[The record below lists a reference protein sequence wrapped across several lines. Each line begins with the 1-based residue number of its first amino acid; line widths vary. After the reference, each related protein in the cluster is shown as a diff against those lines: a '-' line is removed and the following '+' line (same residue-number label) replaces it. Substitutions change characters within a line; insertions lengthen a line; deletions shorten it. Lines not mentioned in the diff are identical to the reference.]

1 MGEHETRNLLQ
12 REDAIQMFCMFFFD
26 PQTGPSTGPFLL
38 THVARVKWP
47 VPLYEVHRL
56 MSHLL
61 RQVFRCELLLHNLV
75 VLHEDA
81 VEVWDHH
88 DESHDH
94 TCDHGRQGQQAQN
107 QPPAEGDDATEV
119 EQGRR
124 DQDDAD
130 CVVWQ
135 KFIDLED
142 GAVAGLAV
150 PHVGQGDTEEIV
162 KAVGA
167 RVVAVVV
174 AALTVKS

>member
-1 MGEHETRNLLQ
+1 
-12 REDAIQMFCMFFFD
+12 MFLFD
-26 PQTGPSTGPFLL
+26 PQTGPSAGPFFL
-38 THVARVKWP
+38 THVARVKCP

-56 MSHLL
+56 TSHLL

-107 QPPAEGDDATEV
+107 QPPAEGDDTAEV

-124 DQDDAD
+124 NQDDAN
-130 CVVWQ
+130 CFVRQ
-135 KFIDLED
+135 IFMDLEH

-150 PHVGQGDTEEIV
+150 PQVGQGDTEEII

-174 AALTVKS
+174 AALAVKS